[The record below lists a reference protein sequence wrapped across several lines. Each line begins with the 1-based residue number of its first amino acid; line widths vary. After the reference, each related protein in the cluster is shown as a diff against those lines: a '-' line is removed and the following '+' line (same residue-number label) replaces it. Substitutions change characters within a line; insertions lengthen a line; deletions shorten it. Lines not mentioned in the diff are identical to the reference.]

1 MVIDMHLLRNPEIKN
16 LLAIYALF
24 TLFSVS
30 GAFFF
35 GAPAA
40 VYVLAVCSIALLL
53 FMGFTTKR
61 YKAISSLS
69 NQVDSILHSSQ
80 RTNFAPDKE
89 GELALLS
96 SEIYKMTMRLQEQ
109 TELLQ
114 KEKSFLSSSIADISH
129 QIRTPL
135 TSIRM
140 LVPRVAREELQL
152 QQRSRYIREISNL
165 LTRIE
170 WLIMALLKIAQLESG
185 VVTFGQTPI
194 KVKELIQ
201 KSLAPLEISLEIKDI
216 ALEVAVTDDICFKG
230 DLFWSMEAIGNILKN
245 CLEHI
250 PEKGALKITA
260 SENPLYT
267 EIIISDTGP
276 GIAIEDLP
284 HLFERFYKGKNS
296 GPGNTG
302 IGLALSRMIINRQ
315 NGTIK
320 AQNGNPYGA
329 EFHIRFYKGAV

>member
-16 LLAIYALF
+16 LLAIYSLF
-24 TLFSVS
+24 TLFAVFGSFLL
-30 GAFFF
+30 GAL
-35 GAPAA
+35 AA
-40 VYVLAVCSIALLL
+40 VYVLAVCAVALLL

-61 YKAISSLS
+61 YKDISSLS
-69 NQVDSILHSSQ
+69 NQVDSILHSRQ
-80 RTNFAPDKE
+80 RMNFTPDKE

-114 KEKSFLSSSIADISH
+114 KEKSHLSSSIADISH

-140 LVPRVAREELQL
+140 LVPRLGQEKLQPE
-152 QQRSRYIREISNL
+152 QRSEYIREVGSL

-170 WLIMALLKIAQLESG
+170 WLITALLKIAQLESG
-185 VVTFGQTPI
+185 VIAFEQTPLM
-194 KVKELIQ
+194 VKQLIQ
-201 KSLAPLEISLEIKDI
+201 KSLAPLEILLEIKDI
-216 ALEVAVTDDICFKG
+216 ALEINVADNACFKG
-230 DLFWSMEAIGNILKN
+230 DFFWSMEAIGNILKN
-245 CLEHI
+245 CLEHM
-250 PEKGALKITA
+250 PERGALKITA

-267 EIIISDTGP
+267 EIIISDTGS

-296 GPGNTG
+296 DPGNMG
-302 IGLALSRMIINRQ
+302 IGLALSRMIISRQ
-315 NGTIK
+315 NGTIM
-320 AQNGNPYGA
+320 AQNGNPHGA

>member
-1 MVIDMHLLRNPEIKN
+1 
-16 LLAIYALF
+16 
-24 TLFSVS
+24 
-30 GAFFF
+30 
-35 GAPAA
+35 
-40 VYVLAVCSIALLL
+40 
-53 FMGFTTKR
+53 MGFTTKR

-69 NQVDSILHSSQ
+69 NQVDSILHSRQ

-114 KEKSFLSSSIADISH
+114 KEKSHLSSSIADISH

-140 LVPRVAREELQL
+140 LVPRLGRKELQPE
-152 QQRSRYIREISNL
+152 QRSEYIREIVSL

-170 WLIMALLKIAQLESG
+170 WLIAALLKIAQLESG
-185 VVTFGQTPI
+185 VVAFEQTPI

-201 KSLAPLEISLEIKDI
+201 KSLAPLEILLEIKDI
-216 ALEVAVTDDICFKG
+216 ALEITIADNVCFKG
-230 DLFWSMEAIGNILKN
+230 DFFWSMEAIGNILKN

-250 PEKGALKITA
+250 PENGAVKITA

-267 EIIISDTGP
+267 EIIISDTGS

-296 GPGNTG
+296 GPGNMG
-302 IGLALSRMIINRQ
+302 IGLALSRMIISRQ

-320 AQNGNPYGA
+320 AQNSNPYGA

>member
-1 MVIDMHLLRNPEIKN
+1 MHLLRNPEIKN
-16 LLAIYALF
+16 LLALYALF
-24 TLFSVS
+24 TLFAVS
-30 GAFFF
+30 GSFLLSAS
-35 GAPAA
+35 AA
-40 VYVLAVCSIALLL
+40 VYVLAVCAVALSL

-69 NQVDSILHSSQ
+69 NQVDSILHSRQ

-114 KEKSFLSSSIADISH
+114 KEKSHLSSSIADISH

-140 LVPRVAREELQL
+140 LVPRLGRKELQPE
-152 QQRSRYIREISNL
+152 QRSEYIREIVSL

-170 WLIMALLKIAQLESG
+170 WLIAALLKIAQLESG
-185 VVTFGQTPI
+185 VVAFEQTPI

-201 KSLAPLEISLEIKDI
+201 KSLAPLEILLEIKDI
-216 ALEVAVTDDICFKG
+216 ALEITIADNVCFKG
-230 DLFWSMEAIGNILKN
+230 DFFWSMEAIGNILKN

-250 PEKGALKITA
+250 PENGAVKITA

-267 EIIISDTGP
+267 EIIISDTGS

-296 GPGNTG
+296 GPGNMG
-302 IGLALSRMIINRQ
+302 IGLALSRMIISRQ

-320 AQNGNPYGA
+320 AQNSNPYGA